1 MRKPAQRNMPQERR
15 AGCAASRGKEPLPY
29 SIVYVRMPV
38 QREYATG
45 VAHRRRGEYG
55 KITLPYSIV
64 HGAVRK

>member
-29 SIVYVRMPV
+29 SIVHVRMPV
-38 QREYATG
+38 QREYAAG
-45 VAHRRRGEYG
+45 AAHRRRGEYG